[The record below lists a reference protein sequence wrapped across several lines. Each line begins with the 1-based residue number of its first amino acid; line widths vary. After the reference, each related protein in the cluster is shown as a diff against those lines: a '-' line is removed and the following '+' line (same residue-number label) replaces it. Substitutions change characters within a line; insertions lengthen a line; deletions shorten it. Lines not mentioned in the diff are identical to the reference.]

1 MAGRLA
7 QILEKEYQ
15 TKGLV
20 TGLATGLGKSFKE
33 KTDLSNVFFSG
44 SGVMSAIG
52 RKVFGKGYSA
62 LRDRPT
68 PVKLSSL
75 SPEKTMPTVGESP
88 VLIDISKNMR
98 ILARNSFVLPEM
110 AKQDNIMQKNIQKLV
125 SLQGGTPTK
134 KADAFFSSAKFRE
147 NAYEA
152 SFRSGKKTV
161 SPTPVRT
168 EESGKSTGLFGGLG
182 GIFSSLTGNL
192 IPLIATATAVG
203 VGLKGLSVIL
213 EKFVEWFKGSWL
225 GKQLGLDTPSTT
237 TPSQNES
244 FGSQLVDVA
253 ALGAGTVAG
262 VTAVKGASK
271 LVTASKAT
279 STAVLDA
286 RTMSVSQ
293 LAQSNPKTKWGR
305 FLKFVAEK
313 SPKLWGR
320 IGLKLAQAGALAT
333 IPIAGWIAAAV
344 QLGLS
349 IWAAWEIYELWNEFN
364 GTKEEQEMAKTEAS
378 PKQVS
383 PTPTQVPSGAAPS
396 GTAGSTGSTSSG
408 SARATPTAFKG
419 QTIDSE
425 SAMKYLMDRG
435 GFTRE
440 QAAGIVGNLMQESS
454 LNSGAENASEGSFG
468 LAQWRLDRLANLKKF
483 AAANRKP
490 ITDPYLQLD
499 FLMHELNTTEK
510 KANLALRS
518 ATSAEESA
526 FVFGKLYERP
536 KVVEQSR
543 LNYASAAAS
552 GGRISEGSVAVADA
566 RRATGKTGSGS
577 VVVDNSSTN
586 VSQGGSTGKPA
597 SAYDREISQALLGLI
612 T

>member
-7 QILEKEYQ
+7 QILEQEYK

-20 TGLATGLGKSFKE
+20 GGLATGFGKSFKE
-33 KTDLSNVFFSG
+33 KTDLSNLFFSG
-44 SGVMSAIG
+44 SGVMSVLG
-52 RKVFGKGYSA
+52 RKIFGKGYSA
-62 LRDRPT
+62 LRDTT
-68 PVKLSSL
+68 PKTKLSSL
-75 SPEKTMPTVGESP
+75 SPDRLTPSIEDSP

-98 ILARNSFVLPEM
+98 ILAKNSFVLPEM
-110 AKQDNIMQKNIQKLV
+110 AKQNNIMQKNIQKLV

-152 SFRSGKKTV
+152 SLRSGSKTV
-161 SPTPVRT
+161 SPTPARK
-168 EESGKSTGLFGGLG
+168 EESKPSSLFGDMGGL
-182 GIFSSLTGNL
+182 FSSLTGSL

-203 VGLKGLSVIL
+203 VGLKGLSVLL
-213 EKFVEWFKGSWL
+213 EKFVEWFKNSWL
-225 GKQLGLDTPSTT
+225 GKQLGLNTDSTV
-237 TPSQNES
+237 PSQSES
-244 FGSQLVDVA
+244 FGSQIADVA
-253 ALGAGTVAG
+253 AIGAGTIAG

-271 LVTASKAT
+271 LITASKAT
-279 STAVLDA
+279 STAIMDA

-293 LAQSNPKTKWGR
+293 LAQSDPKTKWGR
-305 FLKFVAEK
+305 FLKFVAQK

-364 GTKEEQEMAKTEAS
+364 GTKEEKEMSGTETS
-378 PKQVS
+378 PEQVS
-383 PTPTQVPSGAAPS
+383 STPTQVPSSVPS
-396 GTAGSTGSTSSG
+396 SAAGSTGASASG
-408 SARATPTAFKG
+408 SARTTPTAFKG

-454 LNSGAENASEGSFG
+454 LNSGANNESEGSFG

-483 AAANRKP
+483 ATANRKP

-543 LNYASAAAS
+543 LNYAAAAAS

-566 RRATGKTGSGS
+566 NRAAGKMGSGG
-577 VVVDNSSTN
+577 VVVDNSSTS

-597 SAYDREISQALLGLI
+597 STYDREISQALLGLI